1 MARMKTFFKYFLA
14 LVIFYIF
21 SNLMISAFLK
31 ISFTE
36 LKDYQINTEPL
47 YVDVTEAEASNRNGH
62 IYGIVKNT
70 SESVVEN
77 KYLKFSFLSKNGN
90 ILGEKYVKI
99 EKLEVNQLKKY
110 EVSFECSDVKSF
122 RIDLVDTKPE
132 DIKLIDLIKVNAEDY
147 MEKIKK

>member
-36 LKDYQINTEPL
+36 LKDYEINTEPL

-62 IYGIVKNT
+62 VYGIVKNT
-70 SESVVEN
+70 SESVIEN

-132 DIKLIDLIKVNAEDY
+132 DIKLIDLIKVNASDY

>member
-1 MARMKTFFKYFLA
+1 
-14 LVIFYIF
+14 
-21 SNLMISAFLK
+21 MISAFLK

-36 LKDYQINTEPL
+36 LKDYEINTEPL

-62 IYGIVKNT
+62 VYGIVKNT
-70 SESVVEN
+70 SESVIEN

-132 DIKLIDLIKVNAEDY
+132 DIKLIDLIKVNASDY

>member
-21 SNLMISAFLK
+21 SNFMISAFLK

-77 KYLKFSFLSKNGN
+77 KYLKFSLLSKNGN
-90 ILGEKYVKI
+90 ILGEKYVRI
-99 EKLEVNQLKKY
+99 DRLEVNQLKKY
-110 EVSFECSDVKSF
+110 EVSFECSEVKSF
-122 RIDLVDTKPE
+122 RIDLVDSKPE

>member
-31 ISFTE
+31 ISFSE

-77 KYLKFSFLSKNGN
+77 KYLKFSMLSKNGN

-99 EKLEVNQLKKY
+99 DKLEVNQLKKY

-132 DIKLIDLIKVNAEDY
+132 DIKLIDLIKVNASDY

>member
-1 MARMKTFFKYFLA
+1 MSRMKTFFKYFLA

-77 KYLKFSFLSKNGN
+77 KYLKFSLLSKNGN
-90 ILGEKYVKI
+90 ILGEKYVRI
-99 EKLEVNQLKKY
+99 DRLEVNQLKKY
-110 EVSFECSDVKSF
+110 EVSFECSEVKSF
-122 RIDLVDTKPE
+122 RIDLVDSKPE
-132 DIKLIDLIKVNAEDY
+132 DIKLIDLIKVNAGDY